1 MKQTTLLVCMV
12 METGA
17 YNINMVMD
25 TGAYNLNMVQQH
37 KKNLKCCVHGDEK
50 QAQESDC
57 HAH

>member
-1 MKQTTLLVCMV
+1 

-37 KKNLKCCVHGDEK
+37 KKKPKVLVCMVMKNRLRRVTVMHISMEVK
-50 QAQESDC
+50 
-57 HAH
+57 